1 MQEFCTK
8 NQIYVDFCKKDLL
21 FAFHFCLSFFPLFC
35 IKAGVGSPLSQLQNN
50 MSLIIFALLLYI
62 STLQNHLSHSKI
74 WMALKIVVPLQW
86 ILEQNLLQKSD

>member
-1 MQEFCTK
+1 LGGSVYVYSIQKK
-8 NQIYVDFCKKDLL
+8 NDHKWQ
-21 FAFHFCLSFFPLFC
+21 
-35 IKAGVGSPLSQLQNN
+35 KAGVGSLLSQLQNN

-86 ILEQNLLQKSD
+86 ILEQNLLQKK